1 MRPFEELIEEGR
13 SVPVE
18 GWDFSWFAGRAT
30 EERPSWGYARLMGER
45 MRGARSALD
54 VQTGGGEVLAGIPVP
69 PARLVATESW
79 RPNLALAARRLAALG
94 ASGVAGGGPPRPPV
108 GGRAFG
114 LLVRPHPTGG
124 RGGGDAPGVGPG
136 GGHPR

>member
-54 VQTGGGEVLAGIPVP
+54 VQTGGGEGLAGIPVP
-69 PARLVATESW
+69 PARLVATGAW
-79 RPNLALAARRLAALG
+79 RPNLPLAAPPLAAPRAAG
-94 ASGVAGGGPPRPPV
+94 GGGGGPPRPP
-108 GGRAFG
+108 A
-114 LLVRPHPTGG
+114 
-124 RGGGDAPGVGPG
+124 
-136 GGHPR
+136 

>member
-45 MRGARSALD
+45 MGRARSVLD
-54 VQTGGGEVLAGIPVP
+54 VQTGGGEGLAGVPAP
-69 PARLVATESW
+69 PA
-79 RPNLALAARRLAALG
+79 PPLAPQARRPDPPPG
-94 ASGVAGGGPPRPPV
+94 ARRRGAPGGAGGGGGGAPPPPR
-108 GGRAFG
+108 A
-114 LLVRPHPTGG
+114 
-124 RGGGDAPGVGPG
+124 
-136 GGHPR
+136 